1 MPDWL
6 WVLFIFLALTFGYF
20 IGFTTGSYKND
31 ADKPPTE
38 NAYIRQAEIEA
49 ETFKEIE
56 LRKAELDYQMRRDIL
71 SAEREKQ
78 NGIEL
83 YQCQCCGPEK
93 SERN

>member
-49 ETFKEIE
+49 ETYKEIE
-56 LRKAELDYQMRRDIL
+56 LRKAELDYQMRHDIL
-71 SAEREKQ
+71 NAEREKQ
-78 NGIEL
+78 NITNQQHNQKEEPDGNML
-83 YQCQCCGPEK
+83 
-93 SERN
+93 

>member
-49 ETFKEIE
+49 ETYKEIE

-71 SAEREKQ
+71 NAEREKQ
-78 NGIEL
+78 NT
-83 YQCQCCGPEK
+83 QNV
-93 SERN
+93 SS

>member
-6 WVLFIFLALTFGYF
+6 WVLFIFLSLTFGYF

-49 ETFKEIE
+49 ETYKEIE

-71 SAEREKQ
+71 NAEREKQ
-78 NGIEL
+78 NM
-83 YQCQCCGPEK
+83 QNVSP
-93 SERN
+93 

>member
-6 WVLFIFLALTFGYF
+6 CVLFIFLALTFGYF
-20 IGFTTGSYKND
+20 VGFATGSYKND

-49 ETFKEIE
+49 ETYKEIE

-71 SAEREKQ
+71 NAEREKQ
-78 NGIEL
+78 NM
-83 YQCQCCGPEK
+83 QNVSP
-93 SERN
+93 